1 MNEEQKRKLSE
12 KYQEGLYG
20 IWRPIEKNP
29 KSDRK
34 LFSGPRKS
42 FYLFGSFQV
51 KDPGVKPPCEM
62 KGEEFDFFLRCKAYD
77 RACRISELYKE
88 NPWEEKESLKVFFGE
103 AKNQWD
109 FVCSNNASL
118 PTRLYFLLTLILK
131 LGFVFLLLVAGVFGL
146 LIVLACLLKS
156 CFDCGLFK

>member
-1 MNEEQKRKLSE
+1 MDNEQKEKLSK
-12 KYQEGLYG
+12 KYIKGLYG
-20 IWRPIEKNP
+20 IWRPIEKKS

-51 KDPGVKPPCEM
+51 KAPGINPPYQM
-62 KGEEFDFFLRCKAYD
+62 TNEEFDFFLRNKAYD
-77 RACRISELYKE
+77 RACRISEIYRD
-88 NPWEEKESLKVFFGE
+88 NPWEEPETLKVFFIE
-103 AKNQWD
+103 AKNQWA

-118 PTRLYFLLTLILK
+118 LTRLYFLATLILK

-146 LIVLACLLKS
+146 LIVLSCLLKS
-156 CFDCGLFK
+156 CLDCGFFR

>member
-1 MNEEQKRKLSE
+1 MDNSKKKKLSK
-12 KYQEGLYG
+12 KYIEGLYG
-20 IWRPIEKNP
+20 IWRPIEKNS

-51 KDPGVKPPCEM
+51 KDPGINPPRKM
-62 KGEEFDFFLRCKAYD
+62 KEEEFDFFLRCRAYE

-88 NPWEEKESLKVFFGE
+88 NPWEEKETLKVFFNE
-103 AKNQWD
+103 TKNQWD

-118 PTRLYFLLTLILK
+118 LTRLYFLLTLILK
-131 LGFVFLLLVAGVFGL
+131 LGFIFLLIVAGVFGL
-146 LIVLACLLKS
+146 LIVVVCILKS

>member
-1 MNEEQKRKLSE
+1 MDNNKKKKLSK
-12 KYQEGLYG
+12 KYIEGLYG
-20 IWRPIEKNP
+20 IWRPIEKNS

-51 KDPGVKPPCEM
+51 KDPGINPPRKM
-62 KGEEFDFFLRCKAYD
+62 KEEEFDFFLRCSAYD

-88 NPWEEKESLKVFFGE
+88 NPWEEKETLKVFFNE

-109 FVCSNNASL
+109 FVCSDNASL
-118 PTRLYFLLTLILK
+118 PTRLYFFANLILK
-131 LGFVFLLLVAGVFGL
+131 RGFVFLLLVAGVFGL
-146 LIVLACLLKS
+146 LIVVACLLKL
-156 CFDCGLFK
+156 CLDCGLFK

>member
-1 MNEEQKRKLSE
+1 MDNSKKKKLSK
-12 KYQEGLYG
+12 KYIEGLYG
-20 IWRPIEKNP
+20 IWRPIEKNS

-34 LFSGPRKS
+34 LFSGPRES

-51 KDPGVKPPCEM
+51 KDPGINPPRKM
-62 KGEEFDFFLRCKAYD
+62 KEEEFDFFLRCRAYE

-88 NPWEEKESLKVFFGE
+88 NPWEDKETLKVFFNE

-109 FVCSNNASL
+109 FVCSDNASL
-118 PTRLYFLLTLILK
+118 PTRLYFFATLILK
-131 LGFVFLLLVAGVFGL
+131 LGFVFLLLVAGIFGL
-146 LIVLACLLKS
+146 LIVVACILKS